1 MPPLNRAEQAY
12 WMDDFPTFSTE
23 WPFTL
28 WKRNIMQRKPRWT
41 FIIKGNLHYQ
51 LNFIQVYVTFWI
63 SSKSFKG
70 TVMQCNNKYMI
81 ASTQITNTEIFAF
94 TTVLVNKLL
103 CRKVLLIV
111 GNNNRL
117 LKSSLLLKKI
127 ANFTGKLLQNYK

>member
-1 MPPLNRAEQAY
+1 
-12 WMDDFPTFSTE
+12 
-23 WPFTL
+23 
-28 WKRNIMQRKPRWT
+28 
-41 FIIKGNLHYQ
+41 
-51 LNFIQVYVTFWI
+51 
-63 SSKSFKG
+63 
-70 TVMQCNNKYMI
+70 MI

-127 ANFTGKLLQNYK
+127 TNFTGKLLQNYK